1 MKKLALST
9 PSPELVDAYLF
20 EIAKGYGVSWSP
32 PALLAKAEGGS
43 DGGPKEAEGDTK
55 VYPPTL
61 FALELRSHGQPKAE
75 ETEKEEMLDNV
86 KAKVETDVKVPR
98 LPDVPPTEGPEPE
111 TKEAGPV
118 DEFEALAKRFEALK
132 KR

>member
-1 MKKLALST
+1 MTVGRRKQ
-9 PSPELVDAYLF
+9 
-20 EIAKGYGVSWSP
+20 KGTQRY
-32 PALLAKAEGGS
+32 
-43 DGGPKEAEGDTK
+43 T
-55 VYPPTL
+55 PPTL

-98 LPDVPPTEGPEPE
+98 LPDVPPTEDPEPE

>member
-1 MKKLALST
+1 
-9 PSPELVDAYLF
+9 
-20 EIAKGYGVSWSP
+20 
-32 PALLAKAEGGS
+32 
-43 DGGPKEAEGDTK
+43 
-55 VYPPTL
+55 
-61 FALELRSHGQPKAE
+61 
-75 ETEKEEMLDNV
+75 MLDNV

-98 LPDVPPTEGPEPE
+98 LPDVPPTEDPEPE